1 MHKKINIYDICKH
14 INTHIYTYISIYI
27 LYLCLSIL
35 KTDLCLE
42 LITKSYYQE
51 KMSQIETF
59 SKKKKKSQNQFENI
73 SPGGSQIQE
82 FFFQVLNSLSFQ
94 FYIALVAKKIK
105 EKEFILML
113 GLGNTVRHF
122 VPEVKRVPTKVF
134 LVGSTNLFSSA
145 TFISR
150 F

>member
-51 KMSQIETF
+51 RMSKIETF
-59 SKKKKKSQNQFENI
+59 FKKKKRSPNQFENI

-82 FFFQVLNSLSFQ
+82 FFFSGAEQSIIS
-94 FYIALVAKKIK
+94 
-105 EKEFILML
+105 IL
-113 GLGNTVRHF
+113 
-122 VPEVKRVPTKVF
+122 
-134 LVGSTNLFSSA
+134 
-145 TFISR
+145 
-150 F
+150 

>member
-51 KMSQIETF
+51 RMSKIETF
-59 SKKKKKSQNQFENI
+59 SKKKKEVQINLRILAQEEVKSKN
-73 SPGGSQIQE
+73 

-94 FYIALVAKKIK
+94 FYNALVAKKIK